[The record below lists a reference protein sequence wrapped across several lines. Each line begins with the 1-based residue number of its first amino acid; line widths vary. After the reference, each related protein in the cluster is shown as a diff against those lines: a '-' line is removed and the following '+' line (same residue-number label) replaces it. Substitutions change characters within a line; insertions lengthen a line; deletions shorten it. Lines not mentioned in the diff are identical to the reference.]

1 VKRLESSSGDTS
13 KRSAF
18 WPVRSATRL
27 EEFGDASAGTRDR
40 AYIGPVMV
48 PFLIAAGH
56 AVVGLDA
63 SGTTAVISVRHR
75 MSTNNELAA
84 LGMPRLMILSA

>member
-1 VKRLESSSGDTS
+1 MRVL
-13 KRSAF
+13 
-18 WPVRSATRL
+18 V
-27 EEFGDASAGTRDR
+27 TRDR

-56 AVVGLDA
+56 EVVGLDA

-75 MSTNNELAA
+75 MSTNNELAT